1 MNDKKLLHQG
11 VLSDGGL
18 MFICLWIYSAGSIH
32 MQWKSEAFMVIVVSY
47 VVTKQLYWQTRNLF
61 LLITTF
67 YTYIGSLIRVSRRH
81 IGVYLA
87 QYGLNKQLV
96 LVMWCKIVIT
106 IVHCYSIKAHVVIM
120 KLDY

>member
-1 MNDKKLLHQG
+1 
-11 VLSDGGL
+11 
-18 MFICLWIYSAGSIH
+18 
-32 MQWKSEAFMVIVVSY
+32 MQRKSEAFMVIVVSY

-61 LLITTF
+61 LLITT

-87 QYGLNKQLV
+87 QYGLNKRLV
-96 LVMWCKIVIT
+96 LVIWCKIVIT
-106 IVHCYSIKAHVVIM
+106 IIHCHSIKAHVVIM

>member
-1 MNDKKLLHQG
+1 
-11 VLSDGGL
+11 
-18 MFICLWIYSAGSIH
+18 
-32 MQWKSEAFMVIVVSY
+32 MQRKSEAFMVIVVSY

-61 LLITTF
+61 LLITT

-87 QYGLNKQLV
+87 QVRLNKWLV
-96 LVMWCKIVIT
+96 LVIWCKIVFT
-106 IVHCYSIKAHVVIM
+106 IVHCHSIKAHVVIM